1 MESNQCFKFGV
12 YVRVQLSYAIITYV
26 KSYLLIEEKSQHIN
40 EFSFGYMFNTTL
52 YTNTVFKEQV
62 KACLKNTFGTDTN
75 KHIHKT
81 LQKKT
86 RVLELVVFYD
96 LGNIN
101 PMKMFKVLSCVIY
114 TIIDR

>member
-40 EFSFGYMFNTTL
+40 EFSFGCMFNTTL

-75 KHIHKT
+75 KHTHKT
-81 LQKKT
+81 LQKKIQEF
-86 RVLELVVFYD
+86 LHYLFFMS
-96 LGNIN
+96 LGI
-101 PMKMFKVLSCVIY
+101 PIQ
-114 TIIDR
+114 